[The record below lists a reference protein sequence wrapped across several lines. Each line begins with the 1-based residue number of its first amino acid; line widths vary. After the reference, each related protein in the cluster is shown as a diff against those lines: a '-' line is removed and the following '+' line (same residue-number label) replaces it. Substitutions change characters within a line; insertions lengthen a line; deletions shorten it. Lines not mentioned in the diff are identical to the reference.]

1 MILDQFSPNQETE
14 DATVRDNDGTKR
26 FKRK

>member
-1 MILDQFSPNQETE
+1 MILDKFSPNQESE